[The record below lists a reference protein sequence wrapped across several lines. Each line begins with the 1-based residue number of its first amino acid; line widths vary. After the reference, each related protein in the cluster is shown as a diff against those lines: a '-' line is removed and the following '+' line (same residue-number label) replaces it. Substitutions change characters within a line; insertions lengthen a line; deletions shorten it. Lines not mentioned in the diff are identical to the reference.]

1 LDPYGKII
9 DLNGLNM
16 SMSLEITEVM
26 NTKMYEFYRNYIWL
40 GTVPS
45 LPSNVTGS
53 GQVLLGGKGP

>member
-1 LDPYGKII
+1 VI
-9 DLNGLNM
+9 DLNGLNLSF
-16 SMSLEITEVM
+16 SMEITEVT

-53 GQVLLGGKGP
+53 GLGLLGGKGP